1 MYQVIVGD
9 RHDTRYKAMMNNLMK
24 SVFGFTF
31 ERWYARDLWNEG
43 YECYSVVYDG
53 RLISNVSMTKMTLLV
68 AGHRVPAIQ
77 LGAVATLPEYRGL
90 GLSRRIM
97 EHILDKY
104 LGTPAFLFANKSVLE
119 FYPKFGFEPVMEVQP
134 YMQLQRPLPGG
145 MCSKLSIDSPI
156 LAHHVGRRHHF
167 SAVLDALDAESVNW
181 FHILMEFEDAIYH
194 IPHMDII
201 VIATQEGDTVTIY
214 DVLGDTDVPL
224 LEIIQYLPFQGCDT
238 VDFAFMPDALGCD
251 YMTRKMGAGGGS
263 GYLFCKELD
272 LKKDFK
278 FPYMAIT

>member
-90 GLSRRIM
+90 ADNGAYTRQISGNTGLLVCQQERFGVLPEIWLRASDGGAA
-97 EHILDKY
+97 LY
-104 LGTPAFLFANKSVLE
+104 AAPAPAARWYVF
-119 FYPKFGFEPVMEVQP
+119 Q
-134 YMQLQRPLPGG
+134 
-145 MCSKLSIDSPI
+145 
-156 LAHHVGRRHHF
+156 
-167 SAVLDALDAESVNW
+167 
-181 FHILMEFEDAIYH
+181 AIH
-194 IPHMDII
+194 
-201 VIATQEGDTVTIY
+201 
-214 DVLGDTDVPL
+214 
-224 LEIIQYLPFQGCDT
+224 
-238 VDFAFMPDALGCD
+238 
-251 YMTRKMGAGGGS
+251 R
-263 GYLFCKELD
+263 
-272 LKKDFK
+272 
-278 FPYMAIT
+278 